1 VGVNGAATREVEEIV
16 TAAEAKPNALQ
27 IFHVNVNC
35 SDFERSLAFYKTIG
49 FREYLDFSAVDD
61 GRTFG
66 DIGLGPLF
74 RMPARLH
81 GRATFLVLGDDPWS
95 TRLDLIEWIEP
106 TSEPAAPRTL
116 SHLGIARICL
126 KVRDCAALYAALKD
140 GGYDVYSPPGL
151 IDMGGSR
158 QYVFCCGDPDG
169 VVIEFMQFVRA

>member
-1 VGVNGAATREVEEIV
+1 MTTTSQDR
-16 TAAEAKPNALQ
+16 PNALQ

-35 SDFERSLAFYKTIG
+35 SDFDRSLAFYKTIG
-49 FREYLDFSAVDD
+49 FREYLDFAAVDD

-74 RMPARLH
+74 RMPARID
-81 GRATFLVLGDDPWS
+81 GRATFLTLGDDPWA
-95 TRLDLIEWIEP
+95 TRLDLIEWKQP
-106 TSEPAAPRTL
+106 VSEPAGPRTL
-116 SHLGIARICL
+116 AHLGIARICL
-126 KVRDCAALYAALKD
+126 KVRDCTALYTALKD

-169 VVIEFMQFVRA
+169 VVIEFMQFIRD